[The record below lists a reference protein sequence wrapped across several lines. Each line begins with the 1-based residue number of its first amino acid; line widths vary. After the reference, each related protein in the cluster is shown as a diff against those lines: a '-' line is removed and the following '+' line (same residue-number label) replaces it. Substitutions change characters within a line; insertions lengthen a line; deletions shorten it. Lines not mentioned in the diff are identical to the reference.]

1 MARLRLFGPARE
13 AAGVASVMLPGQTV
27 SNIIDAAEE
36 QFGEPF
42 SRIVAISNIWVNGD
56 VAEPDALVSDGDEVA
71 VIPPVS
77 GG

>member
-1 MARLRLFGPARE
+1 MAQLRLFGPARD
-13 AAGVASVMLPGQTV
+13 AVGHSSVTLPGESV
-27 SNIIDAAEE
+27 AAVVGAAEE

-42 SRIVAISNIWVNGD
+42 SRILAVSRVWLNGQSVAPDTRVGD
-56 VAEPDALVSDGDEVA
+56 ADEIA

>member
-1 MARLRLFGPARE
+1 V
-13 AAGVASVMLPGQTV
+13 AA
-27 SNIIDAAEE
+27 IIAAAEE

-42 SRIVAISNIWVNGD
+42 SRIVAVSNVWLNGNSVGPEARVND
-56 VAEPDALVSDGDEVA
+56 DDEVA

>member
-1 MARLRLFGPARE
+1 MAQLLLFGPARE
-13 AAGVASVMLPGQTV
+13 AVGRSSVTLPGESV
-27 SNIIDAAEE
+27 AAVVGAAQE

-42 SRIVAISNIWVNGD
+42 SQILAVSNVWLNGQAVAPDTRVGD
-56 VAEPDALVSDGDEVA
+56 DDEIA